1 MADATDLNT
10 ESNEANNMAR
20 IALTV
25 SIASGIND
33 LAATFAVTIAPNPAP
48 EKVYIS
54 AEHIQEGEK
63 IAEVL
68 VYDITGKVVW
78 QAQAPIA
85 HNARSTQ
92 VDVRHLSQGTYM
104 LHIRIG
110 NTVVT
115 RRILVE
121 RK

>member
-1 MADATDLNT
+1 MADATGLNT
-10 ESNEANNMAR
+10 DSNEANNMAR

-54 AEHIQEGEK
+54 AAHIQEGEK

-92 VDVRHLSQGTYM
+92 VDVRHLSQEPICSTSG
-104 LHIRIG
+104 
-110 NTVVT
+110 
-115 RRILVE
+115 
-121 RK
+121 